1 MRTIGFV
8 ASEKENER
16 RRAVLPQDLS
26 RVRNCGSLVFE
37 RGYGLP
43 LGVPDAA
50 YEEAGSVVA
59 ELGTVYECDII
70 CNPKAPEPRERERFR
85 EGQTLFGWIHA
96 VQGRAIVDFLID
108 REMTAIAWEDMFD
121 QGRHCFWRNNEI
133 AGEAAVLH
141 AMSYLGRLPTGLKA
155 ALIGT
160 GNCAR
165 GALAQMS
172 RCGIEV
178 RTYDRRS
185 VGELPRELPGFD
197 LVVNAV
203 LWDVFRTDH
212 MIAREHLRRMRPGA
226 MIIDISCDEGM
237 GIESTKAT
245 TIANPVY
252 ECDGVLHYA
261 VDHTP
266 ALFYQTASAS
276 ISDVVVRY
284 LDQLV
289 EERPDACLRAATIIE
304 HGRILDDRI
313 QRYQKRYQRRV
324 ATPAKSGREHRRV
337 PPESRPVL

>member
-26 RVRNCGSLVFE
+26 RVRNRSALVFE

-43 LGVPDAA
+43 LGIQDAA
-50 YEEAGSVVA
+50 YEEAGSVVTDLA
-59 ELGTVYECDII
+59 DVYECDII

-85 EGQTLFGWIHA
+85 EGQTLFGWVHA

-155 ALIGT
+155 ALIGN

-185 VGELPRELPGFD
+185 VSELPSELPAYD

-212 MIAREHLRRMRPGA
+212 MIAREHLRCMKPGA

-245 TIANPVY
+245 TIADPVY
-252 ECDGVLHYA
+252 VCDGVLHYA

-266 ALFYQTASAS
+266 ALFYRTASAS

-289 EERPDACLRAATIIE
+289 EDRPESCLRAATVIE
-304 HGRILDDRI
+304 YGRILDDRI
-313 QRYQKRYQRRV
+313 RRFQKRSSAPLSTSSNIGTEYRG
-324 ATPAKSGREHRRV
+324 AAFEP
-337 PPESRPVL
+337 RPSP